1 MGQVE
6 SGCGEEMEIEIAECL
21 ECGEES
27 IRHLPLKIGNTVLAK
42 ELMLLI
48 LVDLWIKRDKW

>member
-21 ECGEES
+21 VCGEES

-42 ELMLLI
+42 ELMLLT
-48 LVDLWIKRDKW
+48 LVDLWIKRAKW

>member
-1 MGQVE
+1 
-6 SGCGEEMEIEIAECL
+6 MEIEIAECL

-27 IRHLPLKIGNTVLAK
+27 VRHLPLKIGNTVLAK
-42 ELMLLI
+42 ELMLLT

>member
-1 MGQVE
+1 
-6 SGCGEEMEIEIAECL
+6 MEIEIAECL

-42 ELMLLI
+42 ELMLLTV
-48 LVDLWIKRDKW
+48 VDLWIKRDKW